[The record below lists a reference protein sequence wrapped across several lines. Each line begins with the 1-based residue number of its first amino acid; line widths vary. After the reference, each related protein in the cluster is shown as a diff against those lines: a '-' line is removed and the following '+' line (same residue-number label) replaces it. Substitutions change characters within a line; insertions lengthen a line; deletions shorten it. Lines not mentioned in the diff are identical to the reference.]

1 MAGDPLFYC
10 LFKGK
15 TDGGENDRLDAGAYP
30 GSRRRL
36 RHSISAVGPET
47 PSTKKRPLSDSDL
60 SPPRQE
66 FALNLSAKRR
76 LCTTVGG
83 RFIDGNARCC
93 AVSTA
98 RSRAATMTN
107 FARSNQSWVSRA
119 LFGAAKG
126 CPLVNLFMICPPVGW
141 WLADHDQI
149 LPLNQGHLMAQ
160 GSHFWDFG
168 LYCRPAGGWGP
179 PDHIR

>member
-1 MAGDPLFYC
+1 MG
-10 LFKGK
+10 
-15 TDGGENDRLDAGAYP
+15 AGAYH

-76 LCTTVGG
+76 LCNTVGG

-98 RSRAATMTN
+98 RSRALTMTN
-107 FARSNQSWVSRA
+107 FARSSLVLVLRA
-119 LFGAAKG
+119 FLGGAKS
-126 CPLVNLFMICPPVGW
+126 CPLVNLFMTCPPVGW
-141 WLADHDQI
+141 
-149 LPLNQGHLMAQ
+149 
-160 GSHFWDFG
+160 
-168 LYCRPAGGWGP
+168 
-179 PDHIR
+179 